1 MDDSEEGNIDSAGRE
16 MGVSNGWNITV
27 RGGMNSDDDSDDSYG
42 DGEGRDSDKGAER
55 VLMIAVMKREGDSEE
70 AEERC

>member
-1 MDDSEEGNIDSAGRE
+1 MDDSEEGNIDSARRE

-27 RGGMNSDDDSDDSYG
+27 RVGMNSDDDSDDSYG

-55 VLMIAVMKREGDSEE
+55 VLMIAVMKGEGDSEE